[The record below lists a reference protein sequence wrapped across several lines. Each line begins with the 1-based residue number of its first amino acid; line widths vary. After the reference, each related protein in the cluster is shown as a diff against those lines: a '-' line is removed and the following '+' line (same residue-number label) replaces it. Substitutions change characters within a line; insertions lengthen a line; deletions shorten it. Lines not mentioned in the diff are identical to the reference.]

1 MQFLRA
7 LFWLVVG
14 IAVAVF
20 TVGNWRNVTLDIWGG
35 MQADVKIP
43 VLVLGAFLLGFLP
56 MWIAYRYRLW
66 REGRAR
72 AVEVHEVGVPVPVPV
87 PSPTVPASAAMAPV
101 LDERTDI
108 TPDGVMHTH
117 AGHGSGTPAG
127 STPVAGGA

>member
-1 MQFLRA
+1 MHFLRA

-20 TVGNWRNVTLDIWGG
+20 TVGNWRNVTLDLWGG
-35 MQADVKIP
+35 LQADVKIP

-56 MWIAYRYRLW
+56 MWIAYRYRRW
-66 REGRAR
+66 RDGRPR
-72 AVEVHEVGVPVPVPV
+72 AIGAQEVGPPV
-87 PSPTVPASAAMAPV
+87 PSPAPRVVATVAPV

-117 AGHGSGTPAG
+117 LGPGATTPG
-127 STPVAGGA
+127 GPHTQTPIAGGA